1 MAIPTIFTGQPSNVS
16 GSSAELNASITD
28 DGGFAIT
35 ERGFYYGK
43 ISGNLK
49 YKIVAGG
56 ATTGSFSEVVSG
68 FIDGT
73 YYFEGYA
80 VNSDGE
86 ARGGEESFTI
96 DDNTQKTIRSY
107 GAAQYADFYTQGH
120 KTRSG
125 DFELIIHGADFDN
138 VSDPADG
145 YLEVE
150 EVGDIKYDFDVP
162 DSEEDPTS
170 IRLNAGSIEV
180 TLWDQVKDAIGGGY
194 RSLHET
200 LYNADSSRF
209 PFEATVK
216 FEKGIFKYLFQMQF
230 DYDDIGYDF
239 ETRKVTLELSVASNV
254 TGDLPT
260 KLVDY
265 LDLNDSDTYRSYEGQ
280 IAQANIYDGTIHKPA
295 YGLLEDALDELN
307 PSLAKELSTDVF
319 TTANLDAEPTFWL
332 FGGEF
337 SNLNYIPYDDEGVDD
352 MTIIKQMAVM
362 AALEGAVYGQGFGK
376 SFYINRQKKDPAYER
391 TISFDTI
398 EELEIVE
405 RRNANL
411 NYVESNVLLRWFAVP
426 NTFSESFNDNF
437 STVSINREYYS
448 TVRGDKYF
456 EANFSLGAMMVGG
469 LVYVST
475 EDEDFVTF
483 TDENDEFTNFEN
495 DVEALFN
502 SLTSSSVPAYAAA
515 VGASAPLRIKVV
527 GWGIFSLKPYE
538 WFNFSGSNVPPILAN
553 KDFRVSEISYDSI
566 TDKYEVEA
574 YQF

>member
-1 MAIPTIFTGQPSNVS
+1 MAVPTISTGQASNIS

-28 DGGFAIT
+28 DGGSAIT
-35 ERGFYYGK
+35 ERGFYYGAT
-43 ISGNLK
+43 SGSLN
-49 YKIVAGG
+49 YKVTEGG
-56 ATTGSFSEVVSG
+56 TTTGSFSSVLSG
-68 FIDGT
+68 LIDDT

-96 DDNTQKTIRSY
+96 DDNTEKTIRIYDSPPY
-107 GAAQYADFYTQGH
+107 SNFYTQGH
-120 KTRSG
+120 ETRAG
-125 DFELIIHGADFDN
+125 NFELIIHGADYN
-138 VSDPADG
+138 LTGSVEG

-150 EVGDIKYDFDVP
+150 EVGDIKYNFDVP
-162 DSEEDPTS
+162 DNEEDPRS
-170 IRLNAGSIEV
+170 IRLNAGSLEV
-180 TLWDQVKDAIGGGY
+180 TLWDQVKDAVGDGY

-200 LYNADSSRF
+200 LYNADSFRF

-216 FEKGIFKYLFQMQF
+216 FERGIFKYLFQMQF
-230 DYDDIGYDF
+230 DYDDIGYDV

-260 KLVDY
+260 KIVDY
-265 LDLNDSDTYRSYEGQ
+265 LDINDSDTYRSYEGQ
-280 IAQANIYDGTIHKPA
+280 IDQVNTYENTIFKPA

-319 TTANLDAEPTFWL
+319 GPADLDAEPTFWL

-337 SNLNYIPYDDEGVDD
+337 SNLSYIPYDEGVEDL
-352 MTIIKQMAVM
+352 TIIKQMAIM

-391 TISFDTI
+391 TISFDTV
-398 EELEIVE
+398 EGLEIVE

-411 NYVESNVLLRWFAVP
+411 SYVESNVLRRWFTVP
-426 NTFSESFNDNF
+426 NTFLESFNDDF
-437 STVSINREYYS
+437 VTVSVNREYYS
-448 TVRGDKYF
+448 TVRGDQYF

-469 LVYVST
+469 LVYVSA
-475 EDEDFVTF
+475 EDEDFVTY
-483 TDENDEFTNFEN
+483 TDENDEFTNFED
-495 DVEALFN
+495 DVEALFD

-515 VGASAPLRIKVV
+515 VGASSPLRIKVV
-527 GWGIFSLKPYE
+527 GWDIFSLKPFE

-553 KDFRVSEISYDSI
+553 KDFRVSEISYDPM